1 MMNLDSTTNDFFE
14 RVYEIVLRIPKG
26 YVTTYGHI
34 ARALGSAQSSR
45 MVGWAM
51 NAVPQHARRN
61 EIPAHRVINRNG
73 ELTGKMHFETPT
85 MMEELLRAEGVTF
98 VGEAV
103 DMKKH
108 LWTPDEL
115 QDADSNKRKKDKQ
128 IQSGLFE

>member
-1 MMNLDSTTNDFFE
+1 MNLDSTTNDFFE
-14 RVYEIVLRIPKG
+14 RVYEIVIRIPKG

-51 NAVPQHARRN
+51 NAVPHHARRN

-85 MMEELLRAEGVTF
+85 MMEELLLAEGVTF
-98 VGEAV
+98 IGTTV

-115 QDADSNKRKKDKQ
+115 QHEDPKKKGNDDSL
-128 IQSGLFE
+128 QSGLFE